1 MKTIYLALAAVGT
14 VVPYLFFLEH
24 FATAGLN
31 PIVFVASGFA
41 NPGAAGLTADLL
53 IASFTF
59 WVFLF
64 ANGEGR
70 RAAWLI
76 PITLLVG
83 LSCAL
88 PLYLYLRARDRATTP
103 SARPAAASAQL
114 G

>member
-1 MKTIYLALAAVGT
+1 MKTVYLVLAVVGA

-24 FATAGLN
+24 FATMGLN

-53 IASFTF
+53 IASVVF

-64 ANGEGR
+64 AHGEGR
-70 RAAWLI
+70 RAGWLI
-76 PITLLVG
+76 PVNLLIG

-88 PLYLYLRARDRATTP
+88 PLYLYLRARDASATRHVRTG
-103 SARPAAASAQL
+103 AASAQV